1 MKKISIILG
10 VILILFSVIGFS
22 GFLPVN
28 WWQYITDLF
37 AEEKSAVFY
46 KIVPTENAEYYLVI
60 TFLIGFALVIYG
72 KSKKSK
78 GKQTHKL

>member
-10 VILILFSVIGFS
+10 IILILFSVIGFS

-28 WWQYITDLF
+28 WWQYVTGLF
-37 AEEKSAVFY
+37 IEEKSAVFY

-60 TFLIGFALVIYG
+60 TFLIGFALVVYG
-72 KSKKSK
+72 KAKQNK
-78 GKQTHKL
+78 GR